1 MPGRCSGIGLIAWGV
16 ARSCVYHLS
25 SHVSC
30 MTSTRAWNFEDRP
43 PRDVSRAQRLAR
55 LDALATLMDT
65 AVVVPG
71 TNIRFGVDAIVGLV
85 PGIGDLITS
94 LVSLYIVHE
103 AHQLGAPKHLILRMI
118 WNVAIDGVVGA
129 APLVGDVFDVLWR
142 ANKRNMALLR
152 DHLRERGEFA
162 QAITIPKA

>member
-1 MPGRCSGIGLIAWGV
+1 VGGP
-16 ARSCVYHLS
+16 ARSCVYRLS

-43 PRDVSRAQRLAR
+43 PHEVYRAQRLAR

-152 DHLRERGEFA
+152 DHLGERGEFA
-162 QAITIPKA
+162 QPITIPKV